1 MFLILSWSNKPLFAQ
16 RYENNVL
23 GDYSKWTSEVNKS
36 NVTRPRSLTFL
47 APGASFVENNFS
59 IDDGGGDDSG
69 GNVSVGE
76 WQVKLC

>member
-1 MFLILSWSNKPLFAQ
+1 MFLILSWSNKPLFVQ

-36 NVTRPRSLTFL
+36 NVTRQRSLTFL